1 MRELNRVI
9 DHTILK
15 PEATQMDIERICKEA
30 LEHSFATVFINP
42 CWVSLVAKLLKGS
55 HTKTGSV
62 AGFPLGV
69 STIEQKEK
77 EAEENIQNGA
87 VEIDMVMN
95 IGRFKQKDYGYVEEE
110 IRSMRKVCLAPLN
123 LKVIIEAGLLTDEEK
138 KIAAKLIKDCGAD
151 FVKTSTGFGS
161 SGARVEDVALLRKV
175 VGPDFGVKAS
185 GGIRDCQFALKL
197 LEAGANRIG
206 SSASVQIIQE
216 FRRLQTIEVKR

>member
-1 MRELNRVI
+1 MELNRVI

-15 PEATQMDIERICKEA
+15 PEATQKEIEKICREA
-30 LEHSFATVFINP
+30 LEYNFATVFVNP
-42 CWVSLVAKLLKGS
+42 CWVGLVAKLLKGS
-55 HTKTGSV
+55 QTKTGSV
-62 AGFPLGV
+62 TGFPLGV
-69 STIEQKEK
+69 STIKQKEK

-110 IRSMRKVCLAPLN
+110 IRAMRKICLAPLN
-123 LKVIIEAGLLTDEEK
+123 LKVIIEAGLLTNEEK
-138 KIAAKLIKDCGAD
+138 KIAAKLIKNCGAD

-161 SGARVEDVALLRKV
+161 CGARVEDVRLLRQV

-206 SSASVQIIQE
+206 SSASVQIMQE